1 MASTSSHLQQWRH
14 NRSLIPAVPPSHPDW
29 IVTVTFYTALHA
41 VDALLSA
48 DKVPRVV
55 DHSARNSVLGNTN
68 KYQKIWKSYYP
79 LYALSR
85 TVRYLADP
93 VGWIPFASVET
104 VVFSRYL
111 YPLERSVRGLLASRR
126 VIQEDDMPLI
136 EIRGLG
142 GNR

>member
-1 MASTSSHLQQWRH
+1 MA
-14 NRSLIPAVPPSHPDW
+14 
-29 IVTVTFYTALHA
+29 FYTALHA
-41 VDALLSA
+41 VDALLAA

-68 KYQKIWKSYYP
+68 KYQKIWKNYYP

-93 VGWIPFASVET
+93 VGWIPFEAVET

-126 VIQEDDMPLI
+126 VIQEADMPLT
-136 EIRGLG
+136 EIQSLG
-142 GNR
+142 DKR